1 MGEKDTYL
9 PLSLGYRIHKD
20 IKGSQMERIPNCG
33 HFIPEDQP
41 ELAIKK
47 IVAFLKN

>member
-20 IKGSQMERIPNCG
+20 IAGSQMERIPNCG
-33 HFIPEDQP
+33 HYIPEDQP
-41 ELAIKK
+41 ELATK
-47 IVAFLKN
+47 IIGAFLSN